1 MKKNIIKMCKIFLA
15 MIILFLTYC
24 FFDYQTH
31 DKNNFINK
39 LSCYNDNS
47 NMPFGISP
55 VFHSEYPQHFDLID
69 DEGFEI
75 MGSGFRYSEM
85 DFTIKKFLAYG
96 FNDTSIII
104 ECTDSL
110 NRIRFVRSYK
120 TGFRTKKGN
129 PEIGFREINTSSFFL
144 DKQNYHWNEVCKK

>member
-1 MKKNIIKMCKIFLA
+1 MFKIF
-15 MIILFLTYC
+15 IISLFFFPIFSLFIYLTI
-24 FFDYQTH
+24 DN
-31 DKNNFINK
+31 KNFINQSSFYHHK
-39 LSCYNDNS
+39 RK
-47 NMPFGISP
+47 MPFGIYP
-55 VFHSEYPQHFDLID
+55 VNHYEYPQHFDLID

-85 DFTIKKFLAYG
+85 DFTIKKILAYG

-110 NRIRFVRSYK
+110 NKIRFVRSYK
-120 TGFRTKKGN
+120 TGFTTNKGN
-129 PEIGFREINTSSFFL
+129 PEISFREINTSSFFL